1 MLPMNYTIQRQNET
15 FGPYTV
21 EQVRAY
27 FQQGSLLV
35 TDLAW
40 AQGAQV
46 PVTVATLLQAA
57 QSDSTG
63 GVIPYK
69 NPQAL
74 TSYYLGVASLIPCIG
89 LITGIIA
96 LVLGIKGLKRA
107 KVEPWVRGKAHAWVG
122 IVLGGGMLLLNVIG
136 IVMLILG
143 PVMSR
148 R

>member
-1 MLPMNYTIQRQNET
+1 MHYTIQRQNES
-15 FGPYTV
+15 FGPYTI
-21 EQVRAY
+21 EQIRAY

-40 AQGAQV
+40 AQGSQA
-46 PVTVATLLQAA
+46 PVTVATLLQSA

-69 NPQAL
+69 NPSAL
-74 TSYYLGVASLIPCIG
+74 TSYYLGVASLIPCLG

-107 KVEPWVRGKAHAWVG
+107 KAEPWVRGKVHAWVG
-122 IVLGGGMLLLNVIG
+122 IILGGGMLLANLAG
-136 IVMLILG
+136 IVMIF
-143 PVMSR
+143 MASMRSR
-148 R
+148 P